1 MNGLGFLTRCAA
13 AAGAVVTI
21 LATAPSASAADR
33 LTAAAGS
40 SSTAWGCFFAGSSNI
55 EKTMSNKITPRSK
68 QTSKGAVDLRA
79 GWYKGKQHGWAR
91 VRSPQSQTQYTVF
104 EVDTNG
110 DRKPDDSWGILARV
124 GTFTCAYPASSSS
137 RLAFRACIS
146 TESGDKCTSA
156 AYRTSWW

>member
-1 MNGLGFLTRCAA
+1 MNRLGFLTRCVAA
-13 AAGAVVTI
+13 TGAVVTI

-33 LTAAAGS
+33 LPAAAGG
-40 SSTAWGCFFAGSSNI
+40 STPWGCFFGGSSDI
-55 EKTMSNKITPRSK
+55 EKAMSNKITPRSK
-68 QTSKGAVDLRA
+68 QTGKGAVDLRA
-79 GWYKGKQHGWAR
+79 GWYKGKQYGWAR
-91 VRSPQSQTQYTVF
+91 GRSPQSQTQYTVI

-124 GTFTCAYPASSSS
+124 GTATCAYPASSSS

-146 TESGDKCTSA
+146 TKPGDKCTSA

>member
-1 MNGLGFLTRCAA
+1 M
-13 AAGAVVTI
+13 I
-21 LATAPSASAADR
+21 
-33 LTAAAGS
+33 
-40 SSTAWGCFFAGSSNI
+40 
-55 EKTMSNKITPRSK
+55 
-68 QTSKGAVDLRA
+68 
-79 GWYKGKQHGWAR
+79 
-91 VRSPQSQTQYTVF
+91 

-146 TESGDKCTSA
+146 TKPGDKCTSA